1 MRSVILMAAIVG
13 LGIVPAFAA
22 EMGPPAMSGTS
33 DKGPVMVDSKHM
45 TLYTFAKDT
54 STRSNCNG
62 ACASNWPPLM
72 ASTDAKAGADWT
84 VVTRADGSKQWAYKG
99 HPLYGWIK
107 DKKAGDTTGDGFA
120 NGAWHVARP

>member
-1 MRSVILMAAIVG
+1 MRSLVLIAAIVG
-13 LGIVPAFAA
+13 FSVAPAFAA
-22 EMGPPAMSGTS
+22 DTAPAMSGTS
-33 DKGPVMVDSKHM
+33 DKGSVMVDSKHM

-54 STRSNCNG
+54 ATQSNCNG

-72 ASTDAKAGADWT
+72 ASADAKASGDWT
-84 VVTRADGSKQWAYKG
+84 VVKRADGATQWAYKG

-107 DKKAGDTTGDGFA
+107 DKKPGDTTGDGFA